1 MDKKFV
7 KIRYDNGMME
17 CLPEMFIGIPLAKFR
32 KLFAPYMLNGVNDVD
47 KRVIIDTLYNEYTER
62 VAAHEKGVE
71 NFYKRITEICT
82 ACGMEAP
89 EKCATA
95 AETKADYNWKVNIS
109 KLPRVDSIPAPPA
122 EFGACMVPITRRND
136 NGVLEC
142 YAGKG
147 YGALIDGV
155 PVYAQRVKTGLYI
168 FNACGASAPVIQWH
182 SKAEAAEGIA
192 AALATAKRRG
202 GKQFDEFMNNIRQ
215 FMDIPAAAP
224 EAVKPEAPEAVKPAE
239 ISAAVDNTA
248 AEIVPAAAPAETT
261 PAPRKAT
268 RRAAPDF
275 VGKTMTAYPRK
286 PKAPEAPKS
295 KPKNKRRN
303 PAEFVGRKM
312 VITIGERAAR
322 PAAD

>member
-1 MDKKFV
+1 MNEKTV
-7 KIRYDNGMME
+7 KIRYPHGEME
-17 CLPEMFIGIPLAKFR
+17 CVPGIFISAPLAKLR
-32 KLFAPYMLNGVNDVD
+32 KLILPYMVTGCTEED
-47 KRVIIDTLYNEYTER
+47 KRTIIDTLYTAYTER
-62 VAAHEKGVE
+62 AARKDKSAAGLY
-71 NFYKRITEICT
+71 NRITEICT
-82 ACGMEAP
+82 ACGMETP
-89 EKCATA
+89 EKSAIP
-95 AETKADYNWKVNIS
+95 AETKPDFNYKIYLD

-147 YGALIDGV
+147 YGMLIDGI
-155 PVYAQRVKTGLYI
+155 PVYAQRVKSGLYI

-202 GKQFDEFMNNIRQ
+202 GRQFDEFMNNIRK

-224 EAVKPEAPEAVKPAE
+224 EAVKPEAPAE
-239 ISAAVDNTA
+239 ISAAAVDNTA
-248 AEIVPAAAPAETT
+248 AEINAENIPAA
-261 PAPRKAT
+261 APRKAT
-268 RRAAPDF
+268 RRAAPEW
-275 VGKTMTAYPRK
+275 VGKQMTAYPRK
-286 PKAPEAPKS
+286 PKKPEW
-295 KPKNKRRN
+295 
-303 PAEFVGRKM
+303 VGRKM

>member
-32 KLFAPYMLNGVNDVD
+32 KLLAPYMLNGVNDVD
-47 KRVIIDTLYNEYTER
+47 KRVIIDTLYTEYTAR
-62 VAAHEKGVE
+62 AAAHEKGVE
-71 NFYKRITEICT
+71 NFYKRIAEICT
-82 ACGMEAP
+82 ACGVEVP
-89 EKCATA
+89 EKSTIP
-95 AETKADYNWKVNIS
+95 AETKPDFNYKIYLD

-147 YGALIDGV
+147 YGMLIDGI
-155 PVYAQRVKTGLYI
+155 PVYAQRVKSGLYI

-182 SKAEAAEGIA
+182 NKAEAAEGIA

-202 GKQFDEFMNNIRQ
+202 GSQFDEFMNNIRK
-215 FMDIPAAAP
+215 FMEISAAAP
-224 EAVKPEAPEAVKPAE
+224 EAVKPEAPAE
-239 ISAAVDNTA
+239 ISAAAVDNTA
-248 AEIVPAAAPAETT
+248 AEIVPAA
-261 PAPRKAT
+261 APRKAT

-286 PKAPEAPKS
+286 PKAPEAKS
-295 KPKNKRRN
+295 KPKSKRRN
-303 PAEFVGRKM
+303 PAEFVGKKM
-312 VITIGERAAR
+312 IITIGERAAR
-322 PAAD
+322 PANT

>member
-47 KRVIIDTLYNEYTER
+47 KRVIIDTLYTEYTER
-62 VAAHEKGVE
+62 AAAHEKGVE

-95 AETKADYNWKVNIS
+95 AETKPDFNYKIYLD

-122 EFGACMVPITRRND
+122 EFGPCMVPITRRND

-168 FNACGASAPVIQWH
+168 FNACGASALVIQWH
-182 SKAEAAEGIA
+182 TKAEAAEGIA

-202 GKQFDEFMNNIRQ
+202 GKQFEEFMNNIRQ

-239 ISAAVDNTA
+239 I
-248 AEIVPAAAPAETT
+248 VPAAAPAETT

-275 VGKTMTAYPRK
+275 VGKSMIAYPRK

-295 KPKNKRRN
+295 KPKSKRRS
-303 PAEFVGRKM
+303 PAEFVGKKM
-312 VITIGERAAR
+312 IITIGERAAR